1 MLKIPSA
8 RNLALEDDRI
18 GQRVLLP
25 TLNNMTGTLRY
36 VGLIDGKQGTWAG
49 IELDAIGQGKND
61 GSVQGKRYFHCPLN
75 SGIFIALNKITILTP
90 PPPPPSA
97 VPSVTPST
105 STARKSTAKR
115 SLKKSLSNTKLS
127 SSPSTSASL
136 FRKPSHTSSPSP
148 TKRLIHPAGTL
159 KRVTQ
164 TPSSSLKTSQTP
176 SLTPKSS
183 QTPAQPKRQS
193 ETPKRQ
199 SETPKRQSETPKRQ
213 SETPKRQSD
222 ASVRNETPTRRQT
235 ETPVQEKRQTQI
247 PDTTKDTPAS
257 PSPPPPAPSPSQA
270 NMVATAVAAAKAEYE
285 EQTKKET
292 QLLYDML
299 EKVQRERDQLMQ
311 EMKNKETAW
320 ERLLSSKESLKLQI
334 QDSESQCKR
343 LSQELEAVKQER
355 KQLELDLA
363 ERDASLA
370 KNVRDDEKQSQDQRR
385 IERLENLVRD
395 LQAQLQ
401 TQQELQVQ
409 KEREH
414 AGVVEQ
420 MRREMSSME
429 AMTASLEKECEE
441 MRRTGIEAVHA
452 VELKMDEQKENY
464 EQALREKE
472 AQIQHLNYVIADLKH
487 KQSTLFDDD
496 ERDIEEK
503 LRELT
508 NMNQSDQRHRLEE
521 QLELTMKELDNER
534 NSIKSLLHEIEQLK
548 LELNQSRQHA
558 LSVEQKFQSLQADF
572 EKELQDKRRLVEES
586 DHAFEAQTKAEDE
599 HEQMKLSKM
608 TIEKQYNELLEI
620 HKQLEQDHNKLMD
633 EMIALESQEAE
644 LGGDGYTHLKE
655 RIKRLEEENK
665 SQRTQLSQRDDQI
678 RKMTKDIN
686 QLEAL
691 VENKVFG
698 DSELEEQLELEK
710 KRVIALERE
719 LNQLKH
725 KLLTSPNTPPT
736 ATTALPISKLYCE
749 LCNND
754 GHDVLSCELSKVYC
768 DNCDQYGV
776 HTTEDCPNQD
786 ETF

>member
-1 MLKIPSA
+1 MMEVYRGKVILF
-8 RNLALEDDRI
+8 N
-18 GQRVLLP
+18 VYLLC
-25 TLNNMTGTLRY
+25 LYIFYYR
-36 VGLIDGKQGTWAG
+36 
-49 IELDAIGQGKND
+49 
-61 GSVQGKRYFHCPLN
+61 KRYFHCPLN

-90 PPPPPSA
+90 PPPPPPPSA

-105 STARKSTAKR
+105 STARKPTAKR
-115 SLKKSLSNTKLS
+115 SMKKSLSSTKLS

-136 FRKPSHTSSPSP
+136 FRKSSHTSSPSP
-148 TKRLIHPAGTL
+148 TKRLIQPAGTL

-183 QTPAQPKRQS
+183 QTPTQPKRQS

-199 SETPKRQSETPKRQ
+199 SETPKRQSEAPKRQ

-285 EQTKKET
+285 EQAKKET

-311 EMKNKETAW
+311 EMKNKEAAW

-343 LSQELEAVKQER
+343 LSQELEVVKQER

-363 ERDASLA
+363 ERDASIA

-409 KEREH
+409 KEREY

-429 AMTASLEKECEE
+429 AMTASLEKECDE

-508 NMNQSDQRHRLEE
+508 SMNQSDQRHRLEE

-534 NSIKSLLHEIEQLK
+534 NSIKSLLHEIEQLR

-665 SQRTQLSQRDDQI
+665 SQRTQLSHKDDQI

-736 ATTALPISKLYCE
+736 ATTTLPISKLYCE

-754 GHDVLSCELSKVYC
+754 GHDVLSCELSKVVSPIFY
-768 DNCDQYGV
+768 
-776 HTTEDCPNQD
+776 
-786 ETF
+786 